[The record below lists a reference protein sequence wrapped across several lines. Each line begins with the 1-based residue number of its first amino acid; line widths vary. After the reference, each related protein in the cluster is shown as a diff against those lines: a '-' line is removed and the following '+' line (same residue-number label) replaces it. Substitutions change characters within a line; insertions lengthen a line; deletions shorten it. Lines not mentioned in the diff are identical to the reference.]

1 MLIPPEVVLLRFKK
15 HERRSKIAQWVN
27 NLSKHKS
34 YDLDLWQNK
43 QNLQENLKVKNNAIF
58 MNNVWWENVAN
69 KNLLQLKNK
78 FFTKF

>member
-1 MLIPPEVVLLRFKK
+1 
-15 HERRSKIAQWVN
+15 
-27 NLSKHKS
+27 
-34 YDLDLWQNK
+34 
-43 QNLQENLKVKNNAIF
+43 VKNNAIF